1 MRQTVHPAAF
11 VPCIALLALA
21 CAAQGG
27 AIEGSV
33 VVVGNEP
40 FTAVA
45 IQTSEGGVYRVS
57 APPDLERRLRQ
68 VQGMKVRAEYSRIDS
83 TAQGVKILVTE
94 FKTLGH
100 QSE

>member
-1 MRQTVHPAAF
+1 MGQTARCMAF
-11 VPCIALLALA
+11 VPCVALLALA
-21 CAAQGG
+21 CAAQRG

-40 FTAVA
+40 FTEVA
-45 IQTSEGGVYRVS
+45 IQTPGGGVYRVS

-68 VQGMKVRAEYSRIDS
+68 VQGMKVLAEYSRIDS
-83 TAQGVKILVTE
+83 TAQGLKIVVTE
-94 FKTLGH
+94 FKTLSE